1 MSVLLF
7 FMLSIM
13 SLGTGG
19 ASPVWDRSPSHGL
32 ILKMH
37 PLTFLFTLSWR
48 ITMDYRH
55 LKYFMEVA
63 EQKSFSKAARNL
75 HISQSAI
82 SRMIKSLEDELGVV
96 LFIRNAKTVEIT
108 APGTIFLNY
117 AKRCLFIFEH
127 LKSDFENEFNLKQDT
142 IEIGLPPITDAHVF
156 AKLLGEFKKNYPQ
169 IAIKL
174 YEHGSKVIE
183 TSVQEGVIDVG
194 IICTIPNNEFESF
207 FLSEDEMCVV
217 MPKGY
222 PLEEHPVVPMK
233 LLADYPLVLY
243 RDDFNMHDDIMSN
256 CKKIGF
262 TPKIV
267 FETSQRELMLQT
279 VASGLGVAIL
289 PSRLCPANSEESKVV
304 TRVMTEP
311 RMTHHLYAIWKKG
324 RYLSRAARL
333 WIEFT
338 KDHLTLLNDPR
349 KIDDMMRK

>member
-1 MSVLLF
+1 
-7 FMLSIM
+7 
-13 SLGTGG
+13 
-19 ASPVWDRSPSHGL
+19 
-32 ILKMH
+32 
-37 PLTFLFTLSWR
+37 
-48 ITMDYRH
+48 MDYRH

-63 EQKSFSKAARNL
+63 EQKSLSKAARNL

-82 SRMIKSLEDELGVV
+82 SRMIKSLEDELGVQ
-96 LFIRNAKTVEIT
+96 LFVRNAKTVEIT

-117 AKRCLFIFEH
+117 AKRALFVFEH

-156 AKLLGEFKKNYPQ
+156 AKLLGEFKKTYPQ
-169 IAIKL
+169 ISIKL

-183 TSVQEGVIDVG
+183 SSVQEGIIDVG
-194 IICTIPNNEFESF
+194 IICTIPNKDFEPL

-222 PLEEHPVVPMK
+222 PLEENKEVPMK

-243 RDDFNMHDDIMSN
+243 RDDFNLHDDILTN

-262 TPKIV
+262 SPRVV

-289 PSRLCPANSEESKVV
+289 PSRLCPRNSETSRVV

-324 RYLSRAARL
+324 RFLSRAARL

-338 KDHLTLLNDPR
+338 KDHLALLNEN
-349 KIDDMMRK
+349 KKLDDEMKL

>member
-1 MSVLLF
+1 
-7 FMLSIM
+7 
-13 SLGTGG
+13 
-19 ASPVWDRSPSHGL
+19 
-32 ILKMH
+32 
-37 PLTFLFTLSWR
+37 
-48 ITMDYRH
+48 MDYRH

-63 EQKSFSKAARNL
+63 QQKSFSKAARNL

-82 SRMIKSLEDELGVV
+82 SRMIKSLEEELGVT

-108 APGTIFLNY
+108 APGTIFYNY
-117 AKRCLFIFEH
+117 AKRCLFVFEH
-127 LKSDFENEFNLKQDT
+127 LKSDFENEFKLKQDT

-156 AKLLGEFKKNYPQ
+156 AKLLGEFKRTYPQ

-183 TSVQEGVIDVG
+183 SSVQEGIIDVG
-194 IICTIPNNEFESF
+194 IICTIPNKDFESF

-222 PLEEHPVVPMK
+222 PLEENKEVPMK

-243 RDDFNMHDDIMSN
+243 RDDFNLHDDILTN

-262 TPKIV
+262 SPRV
-267 FETSQRELMLQT
+267 VSETSQRELMLQT

-289 PSRLCPANSEESKVV
+289 PSRLCPRNSETSRVV

-324 RYLSRAARL
+324 RFLSRAARL

-338 KDHLTLLNDPR
+338 KDHLALLNEN
-349 KIDDMMRK
+349 KKLDDEMKL

>member
-1 MSVLLF
+1 
-7 FMLSIM
+7 
-13 SLGTGG
+13 
-19 ASPVWDRSPSHGL
+19 
-32 ILKMH
+32 
-37 PLTFLFTLSWR
+37 
-48 ITMDYRH
+48 MDYRH

-279 VASGLGVAIL
+279 VASALA
-289 PSRLCPANSEESKVV
+289 SRSC
-304 TRVMTEP
+304 R
-311 RMTHHLYAIWKKG
+311 
-324 RYLSRAARL
+324 RACVRQTAR
-333 WIEFT
+333 
-338 KDHLTLLNDPR
+338 KARSSPV
-349 KIDDMMRK
+349 

>member
-1 MSVLLF
+1 
-7 FMLSIM
+7 
-13 SLGTGG
+13 
-19 ASPVWDRSPSHGL
+19 
-32 ILKMH
+32 
-37 PLTFLFTLSWR
+37 
-48 ITMDYRH
+48 MDYRH

-222 PLEEHPVVPMK
+222 PLEAHPVVPMK

-289 PSRLCPANSEESKVV
+289 PSRLCPANSEESKGV

>member
-1 MSVLLF
+1 
-7 FMLSIM
+7 
-13 SLGTGG
+13 
-19 ASPVWDRSPSHGL
+19 
-32 ILKMH
+32 
-37 PLTFLFTLSWR
+37 
-48 ITMDYRH
+48 MDYRH

-63 EQKSFSKAARNL
+63 QQKSFSKAARNL

-82 SRMIKSLEDELGVV
+82 SRMIKSLEEELGVT

-108 APGTIFLNY
+108 APGTIFYNY
-117 AKRCLFIFEH
+117 AKRCLFVFEH
-127 LKSDFENEFNLKQDT
+127 LKSDFENEFKLKQDT

-156 AKLLGEFKKNYPQ
+156 AKLLGEFKRTYPQ

-183 TSVQEGVIDVG
+183 SSVQEGIIDVG
-194 IICTIPNNEFESF
+194 IICTIPNKDFESF
-207 FLSEDEMCVV
+207 FLSENEMCVV

-222 PLEEHPVVPMK
+222 PLEENKEVPMK

-243 RDDFNMHDDIMSN
+243 RDDFNLHDDILTN

-262 TPKIV
+262 SPRVV
-267 FETSQRELMLQT
+267 FETSQRELMLQI

-289 PSRLCPANSEESKVV
+289 PSRLCPRNSETSRVV

-324 RYLSRAARL
+324 RFLSRAARL

-338 KDHLTLLNDPR
+338 KDHLALLNEN
-349 KIDDMMRK
+349 KKLDDEMKL

>member
-1 MSVLLF
+1 
-7 FMLSIM
+7 
-13 SLGTGG
+13 
-19 ASPVWDRSPSHGL
+19 
-32 ILKMH
+32 
-37 PLTFLFTLSWR
+37 
-48 ITMDYRH
+48 MDYRH

-63 EQKSFSKAARNL
+63 QQKSFSKAARNL

-82 SRMIKSLEDELGVV
+82 SRMIKSLEEELGVT

-108 APGTIFLNY
+108 AQGTIFYNY
-117 AKRCLFIFEH
+117 AKRCLFVFEH
-127 LKSDFENEFNLKQDT
+127 LKSDFENEFKLKQDT

-156 AKLLGEFKKNYPQ
+156 AKLLGEFKRTYPQ

-183 TSVQEGVIDVG
+183 SSVQEGIIDVG
-194 IICTIPNNEFESF
+194 IICTIPNKDFESF

-222 PLEEHPVVPMK
+222 PLEENKEVPMK

-243 RDDFNMHDDIMSN
+243 RDDFNLHDDILTN

-262 TPKIV
+262 SPRVV

-289 PSRLCPANSEESKVV
+289 PSRLCPRNSETSRVV

-324 RYLSRAARL
+324 RFLSRAARL

-338 KDHLTLLNDPR
+338 KDHLALLNEN
-349 KIDDMMRK
+349 KKLDDEMKL

>member
-1 MSVLLF
+1 
-7 FMLSIM
+7 
-13 SLGTGG
+13 
-19 ASPVWDRSPSHGL
+19 
-32 ILKMH
+32 
-37 PLTFLFTLSWR
+37 
-48 ITMDYRH
+48 MDYRH

-63 EQKSFSKAARNL
+63 QQKSFSKAARNL

-82 SRMIKSLEDELGVV
+82 SRMIKSLEEELGVT
-96 LFIRNAKTVEIT
+96 LFIRNARTVEIT
-108 APGTIFLNY
+108 APGTIFYNY
-117 AKRCLFIFEH
+117 AKRCLFVFEH
-127 LKSDFENEFNLKQDT
+127 LKSDFENEFKLKQDT
-142 IEIGLPPITDAHVF
+142 IEIGLPPITDAHVL
-156 AKLLGEFKKNYPQ
+156 AKLLGEFKRTYPQ

-183 TSVQEGVIDVG
+183 SSVQEGIIDVG
-194 IICTIPNNEFESF
+194 IICTIPNKDFESF

-222 PLEEHPVVPMK
+222 PLEENKEVPMK

-243 RDDFNMHDDIMSN
+243 RDDFNLHDDILTN

-262 TPKIV
+262 SPRVV

-289 PSRLCPANSEESKVV
+289 PSRLCPRNSETSRVV

-324 RYLSRAARL
+324 RFLSRAARL

-338 KDHLTLLNDPR
+338 KDHLALLNEN
-349 KIDDMMRK
+349 KKLDDEMKL

>member
-1 MSVLLF
+1 
-7 FMLSIM
+7 
-13 SLGTGG
+13 
-19 ASPVWDRSPSHGL
+19 
-32 ILKMH
+32 
-37 PLTFLFTLSWR
+37 
-48 ITMDYRH
+48 MDYRH

-63 EQKSFSKAARNL
+63 QQKSFSKAARNL

-82 SRMIKSLEDELGVV
+82 SRMIKSLEEELGVT

-108 APGTIFLNY
+108 APGTIFYNY
-117 AKRCLFIFEH
+117 AKRCLFVFEH
-127 LKSDFENEFNLKQDT
+127 LKSDFENEFKLKQDT

-156 AKLLGEFKKNYPQ
+156 AKLLGEFKRTYPQ

-183 TSVQEGVIDVG
+183 SSVQEGIIDVG
-194 IICTIPNNEFESF
+194 IICTIPNKDFESF

-222 PLEEHPVVPMK
+222 PLEENKEVPMK

-243 RDDFNMHDDIMSN
+243 RDDFNLHDDILTN

-262 TPKIV
+262 SPRVV

-289 PSRLCPANSEESKVV
+289 PSRLCPRNSETSRVV

-311 RMTHHLYAIWKKG
+311 LMTHHLYAIWKKG
-324 RYLSRAARL
+324 RFLSRAARL

-338 KDHLTLLNDPR
+338 KDHLALLNEN
-349 KIDDMMRK
+349 KKLDDEMKL

>member
-1 MSVLLF
+1 
-7 FMLSIM
+7 
-13 SLGTGG
+13 
-19 ASPVWDRSPSHGL
+19 
-32 ILKMH
+32 
-37 PLTFLFTLSWR
+37 
-48 ITMDYRH
+48 MDYRH

-63 EQKSFSKAARNL
+63 QQKSFSKAARNL

-82 SRMIKSLEDELGVV
+82 SRMIKSLEDELGVT

-108 APGTIFLNY
+108 APGTIFYNY
-117 AKRCLFIFEH
+117 AKRCLFVFEH

-142 IEIGLPPITDAHVF
+142 IEIGLSPITDAHVF
-156 AKLLGEFKKNYPQ
+156 AKLLGEFKRTYPQ

-183 TSVQEGVIDVG
+183 SSVQEGIIDVG
-194 IICTIPNNEFESF
+194 IICTIPNKDFESF

-222 PLEEHPVVPMK
+222 PLEENREVPMK

-243 RDDFNMHDDIMSN
+243 RDDFNLHDDILAN

-262 TPKIV
+262 TPKVV

-289 PSRLCPANSEESKVV
+289 PSRLCPANSEDSRVV

-324 RYLSRAARL
+324 RFLSRAARL

-338 KDHLTLLNDPR
+338 KDHLTMLNDN
-349 KIDDMMRK
+349 KKLDDEMRK

>member
-7 FMLSIM
+7 FMRSIM
-13 SLGTGG
+13 PLGTGG
-19 ASPVWDRSPSHGL
+19 ASKGSPPHGL
-32 ILKMH
+32 ILKMY

>member
-1 MSVLLF
+1 
-7 FMLSIM
+7 
-13 SLGTGG
+13 
-19 ASPVWDRSPSHGL
+19 
-32 ILKMH
+32 
-37 PLTFLFTLSWR
+37 
-48 ITMDYRH
+48 MDYRH

-183 TSVQEGVIDVG
+183 TSVQEGIIDVG

-222 PLEEHPVVPMK
+222 PLEEHHVVPMK

-267 FETSQRELMLQT
+267 FETSQRELMLDGRERPWRRDPA
-279 VASGLGVAIL
+279 VASMPGKQRG
-289 PSRLCPANSEESKVV
+289 KQ
-304 TRVMTEP
+304 
-311 RMTHHLYAIWKKG
+311 G
-324 RYLSRAARL
+324 RHPCDDRAAHDASPL
-333 WIEFT
+333 C
-338 KDHLTLLNDPR
+338 HLEEGPLPLPCCPSLDRIHQRPS
-349 KIDDMMRK
+349 DAFE

>member
-1 MSVLLF
+1 
-7 FMLSIM
+7 
-13 SLGTGG
+13 
-19 ASPVWDRSPSHGL
+19 
-32 ILKMH
+32 
-37 PLTFLFTLSWR
+37 
-48 ITMDYRH
+48 MDYRH

-63 EQKSFSKAARNL
+63 QQKSFSKAARNL

-82 SRMIKSLEDELGVV
+82 SRMIKSLEEELGVT

-108 APGTIFLNY
+108 APGTIFYNY
-117 AKRCLFIFEH
+117 AKRCLFVFEH
-127 LKSDFENEFNLKQDT
+127 LKSDFENEFKLKQDT

-156 AKLLGEFKKNYPQ
+156 AKLLGEFKRTYPQ

-183 TSVQEGVIDVG
+183 SSVQEGIIDVG
-194 IICTIPNNEFESF
+194 IICTIPNKDFESF

-222 PLEEHPVVPMK
+222 PLEENKEVPMK

-243 RDDFNMHDDIMSN
+243 RDDFNLHDDILTN

-262 TPKIV
+262 SPRVV

-289 PSRLCPANSEESKVV
+289 PSCLCPRNSETSRVV

-324 RYLSRAARL
+324 RFLSRAARL

-338 KDHLTLLNDPR
+338 KDHLALLNEN
-349 KIDDMMRK
+349 KKLDDEMKL

>member
-1 MSVLLF
+1 
-7 FMLSIM
+7 
-13 SLGTGG
+13 
-19 ASPVWDRSPSHGL
+19 
-32 ILKMH
+32 
-37 PLTFLFTLSWR
+37 
-48 ITMDYRH
+48 MDYRH

-63 EQKSFSKAARNL
+63 QQKSFSKAARNL

-82 SRMIKSLEDELGVV
+82 SRMIKSLEEELGVT

-108 APGTIFLNY
+108 APGTIFYNY
-117 AKRCLFIFEH
+117 AKRCLFVFEH
-127 LKSDFENEFNLKQDT
+127 LKSDFENEFKLKQDT

-156 AKLLGEFKKNYPQ
+156 AKLLGEFKRTYPQ

-183 TSVQEGVIDVG
+183 SSVQEGIIDVG
-194 IICTIPNNEFESF
+194 IICTIPNKDFESF

-222 PLEEHPVVPMK
+222 PLEENKEVPMK

-243 RDDFNMHDDIMSN
+243 RDDFNLHDDILTN

-262 TPKIV
+262 SPRVV
-267 FETSQRELMLQT
+267 FETSQWELMLQT

-289 PSRLCPANSEESKVV
+289 PSRLCPRNSKTSRVV

-311 RMTHHLYAIWKKG
+311 RMTHNLYAIWKKG
-324 RYLSRAARL
+324 RFLSRAARL

-338 KDHLTLLNDPR
+338 KDHLALLNEN
-349 KIDDMMRK
+349 KKLDDEMKL

>member
-1 MSVLLF
+1 MFV
-7 FMLSIM
+7 
-13 SLGTGG
+13 
-19 ASPVWDRSPSHGL
+19 
-32 ILKMH
+32 
-37 PLTFLFTLSWR
+37 
-48 ITMDYRH
+48 
-55 LKYFMEVA
+55 
-63 EQKSFSKAARNL
+63 
-75 HISQSAI
+75 
-82 SRMIKSLEDELGVV
+82 
-96 LFIRNAKTVEIT
+96 
-108 APGTIFLNY
+108 
-117 AKRCLFIFEH
+117 FEH

-156 AKLLGEFKKNYPQ
+156 AKLLGEFKKTYPQ

-183 TSVQEGVIDVG
+183 SSVQEGVIDVG
-194 IICTIPNNEFESF
+194 IICTIPNKDFESF

-222 PLEEHPVVPMK
+222 PLEEHKEVPMK

-243 RDDFNMHDDIMSN
+243 RDDFNLHDDILAN

-262 TPKIV
+262 TPKVV

-279 VASGLGVAIL
+279 VMSGLGVAIL
-289 PSRLCPANSEESKVV
+289 PSRLCPANSENSKVV

-338 KDHLTLLNDPR
+338 KDHLTLLNVDT
-349 KIDDMMRK
+349 KLDEGIKE

>member
-1 MSVLLF
+1 
-7 FMLSIM
+7 
-13 SLGTGG
+13 
-19 ASPVWDRSPSHGL
+19 
-32 ILKMH
+32 
-37 PLTFLFTLSWR
+37 
-48 ITMDYRH
+48 
-55 LKYFMEVA
+55 
-63 EQKSFSKAARNL
+63 
-75 HISQSAI
+75 
-82 SRMIKSLEDELGVV
+82 
-96 LFIRNAKTVEIT
+96 
-108 APGTIFLNY
+108 
-117 AKRCLFIFEH
+117 

-156 AKLLGEFKKNYPQ
+156 AKLLGEFKRTYPQ

-183 TSVQEGVIDVG
+183 SSVQEGIIDVG
-194 IICTIPNNEFESF
+194 IICTIPNKDFESF

-222 PLEEHPVVPMK
+222 PLEENREVPMK

-243 RDDFNMHDDIMSN
+243 RDDFNLHDDILSN

-262 TPKIV
+262 TPKVV

-289 PSRLCPANSEESKVV
+289 PSRLCPANSEDSRVV

-324 RYLSRAARL
+324 RFLSRAARL

-338 KDHLTLLNDPR
+338 KDHLTMLNDD
-349 KIDDMMRK
+349 KKLDDEMRK

>member
-1 MSVLLF
+1 
-7 FMLSIM
+7 
-13 SLGTGG
+13 
-19 ASPVWDRSPSHGL
+19 
-32 ILKMH
+32 
-37 PLTFLFTLSWR
+37 
-48 ITMDYRH
+48 MDYRH

-63 EQKSFSKAARNL
+63 QQKSFSKAARNL

-82 SRMIKSLEDELGVV
+82 SRMIKSLEEELGVT

-108 APGTIFLNY
+108 APGTIFYNY
-117 AKRCLFIFEH
+117 AKRYLFVFEH
-127 LKSDFENEFNLKQDT
+127 LKSDFENEFKLKQDT

-156 AKLLGEFKKNYPQ
+156 AKLLGEFKRTYPQ

-183 TSVQEGVIDVG
+183 SSVQEGIIDVG
-194 IICTIPNNEFESF
+194 IICTIPNKDFESF

-222 PLEEHPVVPMK
+222 PLEENKEVPMK

-243 RDDFNMHDDIMSN
+243 RDDFNLHDDILTN

-262 TPKIV
+262 SPRVV

-289 PSRLCPANSEESKVV
+289 PSRLCPRNSETSRVV

-324 RYLSRAARL
+324 RFLSRAARL

-338 KDHLTLLNDPR
+338 KDHLALLNEN
-349 KIDDMMRK
+349 KKLDDEMKL

>member
-1 MSVLLF
+1 
-7 FMLSIM
+7 
-13 SLGTGG
+13 
-19 ASPVWDRSPSHGL
+19 
-32 ILKMH
+32 
-37 PLTFLFTLSWR
+37 
-48 ITMDYRH
+48 MDYRH

-183 TSVQEGVIDVG
+183 TSVRRGSSTSASSAPFRI
-194 IICTIPNNEFESF
+194 TNSSPSSF
-207 FLSEDEMCVV
+207 RRMRCASSCRRAIRSKSTLS
-217 MPKGY
+217 
-222 PLEEHPVVPMK
+222 
-233 LLADYPLVLY
+233 
-243 RDDFNMHDDIMSN
+243 
-256 CKKIGF
+256 
-262 TPKIV
+262 
-267 FETSQRELMLQT
+267 
-279 VASGLGVAIL
+279 
-289 PSRLCPANSEESKVV
+289 SR
-304 TRVMTEP
+304 
-311 RMTHHLYAIWKKG
+311 
-324 RYLSRAARL
+324 
-333 WIEFT
+333 
-338 KDHLTLLNDPR
+338 
-349 KIDDMMRK
+349 